1 MSRSLSQPERFIVF
15 VLNVATFYFLYVWA
29 TGHWALTNEPKS
41 LWFDA
46 AVASWA
52 LSLLSAPFFRP
63 PKDAIGAGVAA
74 LLVLVATKL
83 ETTQI
88 DAALL
93 NAARYFA
100 IGYAL
105 FVIGA
110 AYVAALVERR
120 QHSAIAR
127 LSYIAAERLSNGAF
141 LFGLLAVISIFGF
154 YAPAEKV
161 FILIICWLGFF
172 VVKPYELLATLVNDW
187 RLQHSVSS
195 SDAIG
200 QIQRVDDP
208 NIVRVQIEK
217 ADEWTNGIYVACL
230 AGKIH
235 RYVIPL
241 YSQFQDDMIVGTG
254 LITERSPE
262 TPLPHVLGLV
272 FLASDGTLKST
283 LIGQLCGA
291 EDDSQIVGFVV
302 EGSHIAEIR
311 FEVSVQTGLQEGS
324 VIYCCADEKRIF
336 YQVMD
341 AQTAEESFQ
350 QNPHGTQIVSAAQLG
365 TWDVEKGFLKYP
377 WLPSMNRP
385 VFKAPSDD
393 DNQPNLKDGEF
404 FLGNV
409 PETNMQVK
417 GYLPDL
423 IGYHA
428 AILGITG
435 TGKTELVLD
444 LIREALKQKTK
455 VFCVDLTGEYR
466 ARLSDVNPDS
476 IGFTAADG
484 SDLENKLFAVETGAY
499 GAPNEKKALKA
510 FVDALKSEAKMGISQ
525 FLGKPGA
532 GLGLFELAEV
542 TNTKASLRATELYLS
557 EIMQWARNHRKARK
571 ILIVLEEAH
580 TIIPETAGA
589 GFDYDTQWVVSRIGQ
604 IALQGR
610 KYGVGLLIVSQRTAL
625 VSKTILSQCNTFLTH
640 ALIDQ
645 TSLNFL
651 GNIYQAH
658 YISVIPD
665 LRFLQFLAYGKGV
678 RSERPL
684 LLERP
689 FDQQKVDAS
698 GSLDEQIDV
707 DKEIPSEPEPP
718 PPPSPANGGP
728 SVKAL

>member
-1 MSRSLSQPERFIVF
+1 MSRSLSQPERIIVF
-15 VLNVATFYFLYVWA
+15 ALNVATFYFLYVWA

-74 LLVLVATKL
+74 LLVLVATQL
-83 ETTQI
+83 QNTQL
-88 DAALL
+88 DAAILD
-93 NAARYFA
+93 AARYFA

-105 FVIGA
+105 FVILA
-110 AYVAALVERR
+110 AYIAALAEKR
-120 QHSAIAR
+120 QQSAIAR
-127 LSYIAAERLSNGAF
+127 LSYVLAERLSNGAF
-141 LFGLLAVISIFGF
+141 LFGLLATISIFGF
-154 YAPAEKV
+154 YQPAEKV
-161 FILIICWLGFF
+161 FGLVLVWFGFAI
-172 VVKPYELLATLVNDW
+172 VKPFELLATLFNDW
-187 RLQHSVSS
+187 RLERSVSS
-195 SDAIG
+195 GDAVG
-200 QIQRVDDP
+200 QILRVDDP
-208 NIVRVQIEK
+208 NILRVQIEK
-217 ADEWTNGIYVACL
+217 ADEWSEGPYVACL

-241 YSQFQDDMIVGTG
+241 FTQIQDDVIVGTG
-254 LITERSPE
+254 LITDESPE
-262 TPLPHVLGLV
+262 AKLPHAIGLV
-272 FLASDGTLKST
+272 FKSANGTQTSA

-291 EDDSQIVGFVV
+291 DDNSKIVGFVV
-302 EGSHIAEIR
+302 EGSHIAEIK

-324 VIYCCADEKRIF
+324 VVFCCADEKRIF

-365 TWDVEKGFLKYP
+365 TWDNEKGFLKYP
-377 WLPSMNRP
+377 WLPRMNRP
-385 VFKAPSDD
+385 VFKAPLDGAD
-393 DNQPNLKDGEF
+393 QPELKAGEF
-404 FLGNV
+404 VLGYV
-409 PETNMQVK
+409 PGTNMQVK

-444 LIREALKQKTK
+444 LVREALKQKTK

-466 ARLSDVNPDS
+466 ARLSDAKPET
-476 IGFTAADG
+476 IGFTADEG
-484 SDLENKLFAVETGAY
+484 SDLEDKLFAVETGTY

-510 FVDALKSEAKMGISQ
+510 FIDALKSEAKAGVST
-525 FLGKPGA
+525 FLGKAGA

-651 GNIYQAH
+651 GNIYQSH
-658 YISVIPD
+658 YITVIPD

-684 LLERP
+684 LLERS
-689 FDQQKVDAS
+689 FDEEKATAS
-698 GSLDEQIDV
+698 SSLDEQIDV
-707 DKEIPSEPEPP
+707 DKEILDGPP
-718 PPPSPANGGP
+718 PPPPPAVPTNP
-728 SVKAL
+728 SITPM

>member
-1 MSRSLSQPERFIVF
+1 MSRSLTQPERFIVF
-15 VLNVATFYFLYVWA
+15 ALNIATFYFVYVWA
-29 TGHWALTNEPKS
+29 SGHWELTDNPES
-41 LWFDA
+41 LWFDG
-46 AVASWA
+46 AVAWWA

-63 PKDAIGAGVAA
+63 PKDALASGVAA
-74 LLVLVATKL
+74 LLVLATTHL
-83 ETTQI
+83 ENTKTSS
-88 DAALL
+88 ALL
-93 NAARYFA
+93 DGARYFG

-105 FVIGA
+105 FVIA
-110 AYVAALVERR
+110 ASYIAALAEKHQRSVV
-120 QHSAIAR
+120 AR
-127 LSYIAAERLSNGAF
+127 ISYVAAERLSNGAF
-141 LFGLLAVISIFGF
+141 LFGLLALISIFGF
-154 YAPAEKV
+154 YQLGEKTFV
-161 FILIICWLGFF
+161 LTVVWLGFA
-172 VVKPYELLATLVNDW
+172 VVRPFELLASLLNDW
-187 RLQHSVSS
+187 RAQRRVGA
-195 SDAIG
+195 SDAVG
-200 QIQRVDDP
+200 QILRVDDP
-208 NIVRVQIEK
+208 NIVRVEIEQ
-217 ADEWTNGIYVACL
+217 ADGWVDGLYVACL
-230 AGKIH
+230 AGKIQ

-241 YSQFQDDMIVGTG
+241 FSQIQDDVIVGTG
-254 LITERSPE
+254 LITEQPPSE
-262 TPLPHVLGLV
+262 ALPHVLGLV
-272 FLASDGTLKST
+272 FAAGDATLKPS
-283 LIGQLCGA
+283 LIGKMCGA
-291 EDDSQIVGFVV
+291 DDDSQIVGFVV

-311 FEVSVQTGLQEGS
+311 FEVSVQSGLEEGS
-324 VIYCCADEKRIF
+324 VVFCCSDAKRVF

-365 TWDVEKGFLKYP
+365 TWDDEKGFLKFP
-377 WLPSMNRP
+377 WLPRMNRP
-385 VFKAPSDD
+385 VFKGPKDAAS
-393 DNQPNLKDGEF
+393 QPTLKAGEF
-404 FLGNV
+404 ILGNV
-409 PETNMQVK
+409 PGTDMQVK

-444 LIREALKQKTK
+444 LVREALKQKTK

-466 ARLSDVNPDS
+466 ARLAEEKPET
-476 IGFTAADG
+476 IGFSAAEG
-484 SDLENKLFAVETGAY
+484 SDLEEKLFAVETGSY

-510 FVDALKSEAKMGISQ
+510 FIDALKSEAQKGIAS
-525 FLGKPGA
+525 FLGKPGG

-557 EIMQWARNHRKARK
+557 EIMVWARNHRKARK

-651 GNIYQAH
+651 SNIYQSQ
-658 YISVIPD
+658 YINVIPD

-689 FDQQKVDAS
+689 YDEDKAKAS
-698 GSLDEQIDV
+698 GSLDKHVDV
-707 DKEIPSEPEPP
+707 DKEISDGPEPEPP
-718 PPPSPANGGP
+718 PPPRPNP
-728 SVKAL
+728 SVTTL